1 MSDDPRGTVETP
13 PGPRLEPVPRPETF
27 PPYESLGYRLKRLLL
42 GRPLRTAEATH
53 ERIPKRVA
61 LAVFSSDPISS
72 TAYATEEMLLVLVAT
87 GAAGMTLALPLAGG
101 IALLLLVLV
110 VSYRQVIRAYPRGG
124 GAYMV
129 SRDNLGGLWAMVCA
143 AALLIDYVL
152 TVAVSVS
159 AGTAALASA
168 IDPIGDWRVEISVA
182 FIVVLAWVNLRG
194 VKEAGKVFAVPTYV
208 YIVSLGSVVVW
219 GIFRT
224 VVGGLGPI
232 AYGAGEASRLVGAEQ
247 GTLAAVSLFLILHAF
262 AAGTTAL
269 TGVEAIA
276 DGVPAFRPPE
286 ARNAQ
291 KTLVVMAVIMGSLFL
306 GITFLAQRLQ
316 VHPFENGNPTLVA
329 QIARYVLGGGSG
341 TVVFVFV
348 QVATLFILVL
358 AANTAFNG
366 FPVLASFAAQD
377 ALLPRQLRK
386 RGHRLVYSN
395 GVLLLSGAAVFL
407 VIAFKAS
414 VHRLIPLYAIGV
426 VTSFTLAQAGMTLRH
441 LRQKEEG
448 WRKGLA
454 INGLG
459 AAVTLVVLVVI
470 TITKLRAGAW
480 MVVVA
485 VPVIVW
491 LLRRTRLAYHSEV
504 SELKV
509 EASERLAPP
518 KPRHEVVILLE
529 DLDRSAIGALQ
540 YARQLNPLHI
550 TAVHVAVDPDHAR
563 ELARLWSKVH
573 IPSVLEVVDA
583 PDRNLLSAAQEVV
596 AEFVQ
601 PDTEVTV
608 LVPRRGYAKFWHRV
622 LHDRSSAGLVKVLGN
637 MDGVNVT
644 IVPFRLGR
652 RPLLV
657 ARILDLTVRD
667 AELVEP
673 ACPLLELSAV
683 GTAEGDVVEADPE
696 LAEPLVGRGRRMLV
710 QTDQHAIADQVHGV
724 VEVGI
729 GVLVQHW
736 LGAEERFVP
745 GNADGQVADG
755 ERNVGDGRKGGHVVA
770 PARRDPDQGGDP
782 VTAVRMS
789 IPCEPVGGH
798 DRDTVLAY
806 QARLAKSA
814 MLPEKSTEMNVSSS
828 TVQASWPGGITYASP
843 APASPSE
850 PSSITTFKC
859 PETT

>member
-72 TAYATEEMLLVLVAT
+72 TAYATEEMLLVLVGT

-652 RPLLV
+652 RPLL
-657 ARILDLTVRD
+657 R
-667 AELVEP
+667 
-673 ACPLLELSAV
+673 S
-683 GTAEGDVVEADPE
+683 
-696 LAEPLVGRGRRMLV
+696 
-710 QTDQHAIADQVHGV
+710 
-724 VEVGI
+724 
-729 GVLVQHW
+729 
-736 LGAEERFVP
+736 VP
-745 GNADGQVADG
+745 T
-755 ERNVGDGRKGGHVVA
+755 R
-770 PARRDPDQGGDP
+770 
-782 VTAVRMS
+782 
-789 IPCEPVGGH
+789 
-798 DRDTVLAY
+798 
-806 QARLAKSA
+806 
-814 MLPEKSTEMNVSSS
+814 
-828 TVQASWPGGITYASP
+828 
-843 APASPSE
+843 E
-850 PSSITTFKC
+850 PSARVRT
-859 PETT
+859 